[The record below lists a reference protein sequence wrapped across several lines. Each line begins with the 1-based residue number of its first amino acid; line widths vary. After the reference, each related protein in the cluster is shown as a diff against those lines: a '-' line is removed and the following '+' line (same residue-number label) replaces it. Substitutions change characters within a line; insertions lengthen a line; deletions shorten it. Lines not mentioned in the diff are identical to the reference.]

1 MITAKVQY
9 ALTLLREVRDQADG
23 RPVKLKVVSQKH
35 QLDLNF
41 LEQVARALRIH
52 GALRSVRGPGG
63 GYVAGRE
70 LVGMTLLEVMDA
82 VEAAKQLKHAVPS
95 EESTQLN
102 QAVHSE
108 LMRVISTITVL

>member
-9 ALTLLREVRDQADG
+9 ALTLLKEVRDQADG
-23 RPVKLKVVSQKH
+23 RPVKLKLVSAKH

-70 LVGMTLLEVMDA
+70 LSGMNLLEVMDA
-82 VEAAKQLKHAVPS
+82 VEAARQLKNAVPS
-95 EESTQLN
+95 EDGQQSNRAIHAEM
-102 QAVHSE
+102 
-108 LMRVISTITVL
+108 MRVISTITVL